1 MHWINRRNPSVASAT
16 GCGVETIAEVIS
28 FYRDRGEKARKLYRK
43 TVNVTYP
50 FIIYYDGEEKKN
62 AVIWMNPAI
71 KCESGCRSE

>member
-1 MHWINRRNPSVASAT
+1 MHWMNCRNPSVASAT
-16 GCGVETIAEVIS
+16 GSGVETIAEVIS

-50 FIIYYDGEEKKN
+50 FIIYYDGDEKN
-62 AVIWMNPAI
+62 AVTWMNRAI